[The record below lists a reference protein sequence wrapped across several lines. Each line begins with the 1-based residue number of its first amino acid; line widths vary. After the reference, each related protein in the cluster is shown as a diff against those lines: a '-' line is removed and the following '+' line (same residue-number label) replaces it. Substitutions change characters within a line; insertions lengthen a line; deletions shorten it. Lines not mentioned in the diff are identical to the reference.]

1 MSTHYK
7 LVKHILDESIEFTD
21 VRYEYSVA
29 SSMKELFENVDVP
42 VRIFIISYEIV
53 MLMALISRGIKR

>member
-1 MSTHYK
+1 VSTHYK